1 MIMHGDP
8 ASLVSFASKER
19 EAYFGMV
26 LVIIRSEKGK
36 PGNIKIK
43 ASSTGLKTATID
55 IKSK

>member
-1 MIMHGDP
+1 MHGDP
-8 ASLVSFASKER
+8 GSLVSFASKER